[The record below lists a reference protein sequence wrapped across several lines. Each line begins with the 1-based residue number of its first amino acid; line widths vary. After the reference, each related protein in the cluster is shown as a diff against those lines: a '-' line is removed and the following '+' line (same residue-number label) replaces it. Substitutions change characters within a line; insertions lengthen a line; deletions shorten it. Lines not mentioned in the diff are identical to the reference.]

1 MNPLRLAHE
10 TLPPTPTIN
19 DFTRITPVPGGGG
32 NYRMKIK
39 KMATKRGGGSWLNL
53 CNIQVRN
60 PITFDTANFGGM
72 LMQISHGHPS
82 DALPQSATPFA

>member
-53 CNIQVRN
+53 CNIQARS
-60 PITFDTANFGGM
+60 GM
-72 LMQISHGHPS
+72 PAGKARLRILRPTCGIPS
-82 DALPQSATPFA
+82 LNR